1 MSNMPPGS
9 ELAVPVSGP
18 SYGPTMRILSS
29 LVVLLLGALSVRVL
43 LKTDGWVG
51 SDAWWLLGGTGL
63 AVLGSWWQLLSART
77 TLDAQGIEQSGL
89 LTQRMRW
96 DEVAFARAR
105 GSRLL
110 LKASV
115 GRFRVFHA
123 GNATLRAAFAEVA
136 RRYPR
141 GGQ

>member
-1 MSNMPPGS
+1 MSSTEPGI
-9 ELAVPVSGP
+9 EPVERVSGP
-18 SYGPTMRILSS
+18 SYGPTMRILST
-29 LVVLLLGALSVRVL
+29 LVVLLLGALTLRVL
-43 LKTDGWVG
+43 LKTDGWAG
-51 SDAWWLLGGTGL
+51 SDAWWLLGGTAL

-77 TLDAQGIEQSGL
+77 TLDAEGIAQTGL
-89 LTQRMRW
+89 ITARMRW

-123 GNATLRAAFAEVA
+123 GNATLRASFAEVA

-141 GGQ
+141 GGR